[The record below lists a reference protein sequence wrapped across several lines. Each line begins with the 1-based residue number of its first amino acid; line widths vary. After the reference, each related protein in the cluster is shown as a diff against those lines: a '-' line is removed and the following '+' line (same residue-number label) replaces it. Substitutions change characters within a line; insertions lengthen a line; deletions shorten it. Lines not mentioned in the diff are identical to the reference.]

1 MGGGRLRT
9 AFFGRLLAA
18 ALSILGAPGAGARTQ
33 KRSAHARSPRC
44 ARHATTR
51 CRARPKACPSRRAGS
66 RRRAGTRRR
75 SRGHSPCRRR
85 LRPPHRP
92 VTPAATG
99 VPAPAPGASGG
110 SGPASSGG
118 SASHPGPGVAPAG
131 PGSSRPMSSGAT
143 TSAGSAL
150 SPASFSIG
158 EPQWTTV
165 GATGCGTNGDGEPA
179 IHVSLA
185 NDVFLGSEE
194 GLGNGS
200 DAWRDL
206 GGVGGSGA
214 QACSLEY
221 RGQPNALVPGL
232 GLSGGDIDLAWAS
245 APNAQRTFNLYVAS
259 PNAEPGFWAYQSY
272 VAANSPADQN
282 NTDNY
287 DTAFVS
293 VSHDGGFTWDARPI
307 PCSFASTPASPDPTQ
322 RGLDHNFP
330 NVSVDPAGNLW
341 ASWSDDRNVFTAV
354 SADHGS
360 TWACSGPVSTNT
372 AQAIFPWLVATSAGV
387 DLVYYGSPT
396 APNSPQPQT
405 FSVYFAQN
413 PSAST
418 GGWATPQQL
427 TAVHK
432 GPVCESGVTCTDGR
446 QLLDDFGVD
455 TDQSGWAHIAFTSDA
470 DDQFKF
476 SPGGPNSATGYA
488 VQTGGTPVG
497 APN

>member
-1 MGGGRLRT
+1 
-9 AFFGRLLAA
+9 
-18 ALSILGAPGAGARTQ
+18 
-33 KRSAHARSPRC
+33 
-44 ARHATTR
+44 
-51 CRARPKACPSRRAGS
+51 
-66 RRRAGTRRR
+66 
-75 SRGHSPCRRR
+75 
-85 LRPPHRP
+85 
-92 VTPAATG
+92 
-99 VPAPAPGASGG
+99 
-110 SGPASSGG
+110 
-118 SASHPGPGVAPAG
+118 
-131 PGSSRPMSSGAT
+131 MSSGAT

-259 PNAEPGFWAYQSY
+259 LNGASVAVAHSSDRGTTFTNVPVQRGLPLDDREWIAAFGAQTSLLTYHDLRGAIDVLRSDDGGSTYTQISQAIPESNYAAEDNQHGNLVIDRRNTAGTGPGPNAEPGFWAYQSY